1 MKLCGYKRCGRSMSE
16 AHKIRKWTGYHE
28 EKGVCLKFIIKH
40 KIRILNSHQV
50 DLSVQQIQSDLDKQS
65 FTSYQEEKGYVKA
78 CHQTQNKNFD

>member
-16 AHKIRKWTGYHE
+16 AHKIRKWTSYHE
-28 EKGVCLKFIIKH
+28 EKGVCLKFIIKY
-40 KIRILNSHQV
+40 KIRILNIHQV
-50 DLSVQQIQSDLDKQS
+50 SLSVQQIQSDLDKQS